1 MRFHSSEV
9 PYYVQILGD
18 PSKGD
23 AYKQLAQ
30 TLRLLRVGSTG
41 EVRKS
46 GDCGEAVTLGHSH
59 AHTLRIS
66 SAMDFFSD
74 IAGGNPYKPSL
85 FELVA
90 QEQLRD
96 LLQPALKYVLTVR
109 RRRSAGYTA
118 LPSTSN

>member
-1 MRFHSSEV
+1 MRITS
-9 PYYVQILGD
+9 
-18 PSKGD
+18 
-23 AYKQLAQ
+23 
-30 TLRLLRVGSTG
+30 
-41 EVRKS
+41 EVRKKWL
-46 GDCGEAVTLGHSH
+46 AVGKSREVTVTPNTLH
-59 AHTLRIS
+59 IS

-118 LPSTSN
+118 LPSTTSN